1 MLNATH
7 QDFYYRKGEYNGEAK
22 YQTVDGNPFIRW
34 AKKCPVEAERGNK
47 KIDDF
52 RKELDKALQEMKKQ

>member
-7 QDFYYRKGEYNGEAK
+7 QDFYYRKGEYNGEPK

-34 AKKCPVEAERGNK
+34 AKKCPVEADRGAK
-47 KIDDF
+47 KILDY
-52 RKELDKALQEMKKQ
+52 RRQLKEALQKQ